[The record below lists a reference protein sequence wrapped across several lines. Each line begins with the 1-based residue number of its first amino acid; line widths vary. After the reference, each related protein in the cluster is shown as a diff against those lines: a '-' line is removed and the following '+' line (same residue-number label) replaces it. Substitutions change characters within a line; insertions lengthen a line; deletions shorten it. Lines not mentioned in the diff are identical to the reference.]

1 MPPEPCAAC
10 RHLAGHKPWVR
21 GDPETDWPREGNKG
35 VTLLRT
41 ITRRTATAL
50 VTAATAGAVA
60 MSLVGTAASAGTI
73 STTNSAGYQ
82 VSGAQIRYVQTT
94 VYARSLA
101 QYNAT
106 MGAGFGHGITL
117 TSSSKTVSLGISVY
131 QGETASSP
139 WDAGFDVTN
148 TSGGSQVG
156 GCLAGNASGTGGVV
170 CNTST
175 TGEPGAFA
183 PGNVTM
189 SVYYNKINGVLSFD
203 AYQGSNDFHGFI
215 NLGPGLSFNVVNVG
229 TTLANPASVKPPAS
243 AQLLG
248 RFTGTVLTNYLGRQY
263 TLTGPWT
270 TSKVQATGPG
280 SVKIA
285 TASAL
290 SSGGAAFS
298 TYLQP

>member
-1 MPPEPCAAC
+1 
-10 RHLAGHKPWVR
+10 
-21 GDPETDWPREGNKG
+21 
-35 VTLLRT
+35 LLRS

-50 VTAATAGAVA
+50 VTAATAGTVA
-60 MSLVGTAASAGTI
+60 LSLAGTAASAATI
-73 STTNSAGYQ
+73 STKDTAGYQ

-94 VYARSLA
+94 IYARSLA

-139 WDAGFDVTN
+139 WDAAFDVTN
-148 TSGGSQVG
+148 TSDGSQVG
-156 GCLAGNASGTGGVV
+156 SCLAGNASGTGGVV

-175 TGEPGAFA
+175 SGEPGAFA

-189 SVYYNKINGVLSFD
+189 SVYYNKANGVLTFD

-215 NLGPGLSFNVVNVG
+215 TVGTGLSFNVASVG
-229 TTLANPASVKPPAS
+229 TTLADPTSVTPPAS

-248 RFTGTVLTNYLGRQY
+248 RFTGTVLTNYKGTQY

-285 TASAL
+285 TPSAL
-290 SSGGAAFS
+290 TSGGAAFS